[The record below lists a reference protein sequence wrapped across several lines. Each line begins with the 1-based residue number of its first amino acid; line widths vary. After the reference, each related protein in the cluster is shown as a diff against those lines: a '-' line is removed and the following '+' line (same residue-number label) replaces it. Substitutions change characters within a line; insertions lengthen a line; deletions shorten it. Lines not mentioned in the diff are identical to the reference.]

1 MGNMDVDTGAPV
13 SAAMMDCEWLD
24 GGGGRLCRSIGVPLD
39 EKRKKFVVLTVAV
52 AVTMNEGY

>member
-39 EKRKKFVVLTVAV
+39 EKRTKICCSDSGSGSD
-52 AVTMNEGY
+52 NE